1 MEYKI
6 LLPPLPDGKLLE
18 NSLILHGDPS
28 ARPYR
33 IDDFGPALKKIINPN
48 ELASLGA
55 YQYNHVWLLTVRS
68 AKEKERLLQLREIQ
82 VKNKTCLI
90 IDGSKTA
97 LSMKVHWVPTSVPD
111 ANVASAF
118 STFGKI
124 KSIVRDKWHYSGFE
138 QVETTTRILSIE
150 LNEGVTADSLPH
162 QLKILGTTVLVSVP
176 GRAPQCLRCRQ
187 VGHVRGQ
194 CRAPWCSACRKFGH
208 DPEDCIQTYANR
220 TAASLQIPT
229 EYLMDAEETAQTE
242 VSAEVSTAHSTAH
255 VEAASRTEKCEDRSA
270 SSRSATKETVS
281 NVVITNSFSALVPED
296 QAEDQAEEPIKSDEE
311 ASEMDETSDKEMLGK
326 RKGEQ
331 VLYTS
336 DPGSRSQGE
345 RAESKRRRKRRTKS
359 SSPKGPITEQDSILS
374 GHDDL
379 KSQLVGVL

>member
-1 MEYKI
+1 MAPANPECPSCMRSWEQLVCRGDRWPSGVRRRRRAERPRWKWAPTTEYKI
-6 LLPPLPDGKLLE
+6 LLPPLPNGKLLE

-55 YQYNHVWLLTVRS
+55 FQYNHVWLLTVRS
-68 AKEKERLLQLREIQ
+68 SKEKERLLQLREIQ

-111 ANVASAF
+111 ANVASVF

-138 QVETTTRILSIE
+138 EVETTTRILSIE

-162 QLKILGTTVLVSVP
+162 QLKMLGTTVLVSIP

-194 CRAPWCSACRKFGH
+194 CRAPWCGVCRKFGH

-229 EYLMDAEETAQTE
+229 EDLMDAKETAQTE

-255 VEAASRTEKCEDRSA
+255 VEAVSRTEKCEDRSA
-270 SSRSATKETVS
+270 SSRSAMKET
-281 NVVITNSFSALVPED
+281 
-296 QAEDQAEEPIKSDEE
+296 
-311 ASEMDETSDKEMLGK
+311 
-326 RKGEQ
+326 
-331 VLYTS
+331 
-336 DPGSRSQGE
+336 
-345 RAESKRRRKRRTKS
+345 
-359 SSPKGPITEQDSILS
+359 
-374 GHDDL
+374 
-379 KSQLVGVL
+379 